1 MFKTLTVV
9 FLTLFAMSSHA
20 IDKYDFF
27 VDKGLPCADRKVI
40 EQKLYEGGWVATIK
54 IQQPSKGWWTYVYF
68 QEDKNIRGRVKN
80 MMIFEYEPTG
90 NTACLLSESSGSV
103 WFNSQFWK
111 KFHIGGGMEIWE
123 KRIDNANLAM
133 SRAQD
138 KDMKNYWKRVLK
150 VLLRRSKTKLN

>member
-9 FLTLFAMSSHA
+9 FLTLFAMSNYA

-54 IQQPSKGWWTYVYF
+54 IEQPSNGWWTYIYF

-80 MMIFEYEPTG
+80 MMIFEFEPTG

-111 KFHIGGGMEIWE
+111 KFHLGGGMEI
-123 KRIDNANLAM
+123 
-133 SRAQD
+133 
-138 KDMKNYWKRVLK
+138 
-150 VLLRRSKTKLN
+150 

>member
-1 MFKTLTVV
+1 
-9 FLTLFAMSSHA
+9 MSSYA

-27 VDKGLPCADRKVI
+27 VYKGLPCADRKVI

-68 QEDKNIRGRVKN
+68 QEDENIRGRVKN

-111 KFHIGGGMEIWE
+111 QFHLGGGMEI
-123 KRIDNANLAM
+123 
-133 SRAQD
+133 
-138 KDMKNYWKRVLK
+138 
-150 VLLRRSKTKLN
+150 

>member
-9 FLTLFAMSSHA
+9 FLTLFTLSSYA

-40 EQKLYEGGWVATIK
+40 EGGWVATIK

-68 QEDKNIRGRVKN
+68 QEDKNEPGRVKN

-111 KFHIGGGMEIWE
+111 QFHLGGGMEI
-123 KRIDNANLAM
+123 
-133 SRAQD
+133 
-138 KDMKNYWKRVLK
+138 
-150 VLLRRSKTKLN
+150 

>member
-27 VDKGLPCADRKVI
+27 VDKGLPCADREVI

-54 IQQPSKGWWTYVYF
+54 IQQPSNGWWTYIYF

-80 MMIFEYEPTG
+80 MMIFEFEPTG
-90 NTACLLSESSGSV
+90 NTACILSESSGSV
-103 WFNSQFWK
+103 WFNSQFLSQ
-111 KFHIGGGMEIWE
+111 FSINRGME
-123 KRIDNANLAM
+123 
-133 SRAQD
+133 S
-138 KDMKNYWKRVLK
+138 
-150 VLLRRSKTKLN
+150 